1 MNFNSLKLSKMLLFT
16 LLIVTSNSY
25 VQAADDSTQIRLS
38 YKHIEY
44 LNFTG
49 TAVGAAKDFNA
60 NELLPTNAT
69 GQATFGSNQSINL
82 GTLGLNSNIPGDCTL
97 DFSTTNNFRLVHQT
111 LGQTLTSYQLNY
123 KNTNISQGNS
133 NQIVLPCTSP
143 LSNID
148 FKATGAITEAP
159 SKGVYQDIVRITVTS
174 E

>member
-1 MNFNSLKLSKMLLFT
+1 MNFNVLKFPKMLLFT
-16 LLIVTSNSY
+16 LLFVTSNNY
-25 VQAADDSTQIRLS
+25 VHAADDSTQIRLS

-49 TAVGAAKDFNA
+49 TAVGAAKDFSA
-60 NELLPTNAT
+60 NELIPANSS
-69 GQATFGSNQSINL
+69 GQSTISSNQSINL

-97 DFSTTNNFRLVHQT
+97 DFSTSNNFRLVHQT

-123 KNTNISQGNS
+123 RNTNISQGNS

-143 LSNID
+143 LSNIG
-148 FKATGAITEAP
+148 FKATDAISNAP
-159 SKGVYQDIVRITVTS
+159 TKGVYQDIVRITVTS